1 MITHEGLIA
10 SWREAAKILGEWG
23 GRETEAR
30 VIRMCA
36 DQLAELHPA
45 ESPHRIGPDGVCV
58 DPECGWT
65 ADDEAA
71 YHVAR
76 KGLWNQPAPR
86 PPSDPPCARCGH
98 PADDHTNRPGVDVGW
113 PCWHVEGDPCTCT
126 RYVRPT
132 K

>member
-45 ESPHRIGPDGVCV
+45 EAPHRIGPDGVCV
-58 DPECGWT
+58 DPDCGWT

-71 YHVAR
+71 DHVAR
-76 KGLWNQPAPR
+76 KGLWNHTPVE
-86 PPSDPPCARCGH
+86 PPCVRCGH
-98 PADDHTNRPGVDVGW
+98 TAEDHTTNRPDLGVSR
-113 PCWHVEGDPCTCT
+113 PCWNVEGDPCTCT